1 MKSDTQHTLS
11 ISRVGMRYHSNLLIY
26 PQKQGIF
33 LPGGIKKP
41 VIFLVLWAT
50 RLFNAVCVEIGRGL
64 PTSPYSPQQPL
75 SLINLQVTRGQFARK
90 DSQTSPGMQFSV
102 SQLCLQH
109 TQGLQLLEDRPHHPW
124 SQGVALVAGRQC
136 WGGAAPPPTHS
147 TAARCLL
154 QTHCVSRQG
163 QTFPKAPNYQQPTI
177 CTNCWEG
184 SP

>member
-1 MKSDTQHTLS
+1 
-11 ISRVGMRYHSNLLIY
+11 MRYHSNLLIY